1 MNKTI
6 TLLAVFVCTVTC
18 FAQQA
23 EVSKRLRTD
32 IEYLASDELE
42 GRRAGTPG
50 AEKAA
55 AYIADCF
62 RKSGLHRFG
71 DSGSYFQPFEF
82 ISGVALGSTNAL
94 SSIHEGKKYAFTI
107 DTDFVPL
114 GFSSNATTAGEVVFA
129 GYGISAPDL
138 NYDDYAELDVKDKI
152 VLVLRYSPAGDSVKS
167 DFNKFSSARYKAMT
181 ARDKGAKALLLF
193 SGSLDDSADA
203 LLKLRVDNGG
213 GNSGIPVLSI
223 KRSLAAQW
231 LDAFNVDTLQAQ
243 LNRSRHPRSITL
255 ADLHIELR
263 TDVVEI
269 KSRSSNVVG
278 LLQVTDTSE
287 TEYLVIGAHYDHLG
301 YGGEESMAPGVHAI
315 HHGADDNASGTAG
328 VMELIRRFTSHKSS
342 LRRNIVFIAF
352 SGEEEGILGSSH
364 YVKDSQLPLERLRA
378 MLNLDMV
385 GRLQDKKLTVQGSGT
400 SSLWNTLLPRYNAD
414 SIFTLTLVKDGFGG
428 SDQSAFYAKNIPVL
442 FFFTGIHGDYH
453 KPSDVASKINFDG
466 EAQVV
471 SYVASLAQD
480 IDTAAVRPDFKK
492 MESAER
498 SGGDRRGGRVYSGV
512 IPDFAEQV
520 DGFKISGVSA
530 NSPAAKAGLLGG
542 DVIIR
547 FGKHE
552 IKNISDYMYALQ
564 SYKVNDEVDIV
575 YKRGGATNTAKVKLE
590 SRKN

>member
-6 TLLAVFVCTVTC
+6 TLLVIFLCAFTSY
-18 FAQQA
+18 AQQA
-23 EVSKRLRTD
+23 EMAKRLRTD

-55 AYIADCF
+55 AYIAECF
-62 RKSGLHRFG
+62 RKAGLKPFG
-71 DSGSYFQPFEF
+71 DNGTYFQPFEF
-82 ISGVALGSTNAL
+82 TSGIALGSTNAL
-94 SSIHEGKKYAFTI
+94 SALCGGVKNSFAI
-107 DTDFVPL
+107 DIDYTPL
-114 GFSSNATTAGEVVFA
+114 GFSSNAAITGEMVFA

-138 NYDDYAELDVKDKI
+138 NYDDYAGLDVKDKI

-193 SGSLDDSADA
+193 SGSVDDSADA
-203 LLKLRVDNGG
+203 LLKLRIDNGG
-213 GNSGIPVLSI
+213 GNSGIPVLSV

-231 LDAFNVDTLQAQ
+231 LEAYNSDTLQAQ
-243 LNRSRHPRSITL
+243 LNRTRQPHSLSL
-255 ADLHIELR
+255 ADLRIELR
-263 TDVVEI
+263 SDVVEI
-269 KSRSSNVVG
+269 KSKSSNVVG
-278 LLQVTDTSE
+278 LLQVTDTAK

-301 YGGEESMAPGVHAI
+301 YGGEESMAPGVKAI

-328 VMELIRRFTSHKSS
+328 IMELMRHFTSHTSS
-342 LRRNIVFIAF
+342 LRRNIIFVAF

-364 YVKDSQLPLERLRA
+364 FVKHSRLPLERLRA

-385 GRLQDKKLTVQGSGT
+385 GRLQNKTLTVQGSGT

-414 SIFTLTLVKDGFGG
+414 STFTLTPVKDGFGG

-442 FFFTGIHGDYH
+442 FFFTGIHADYH
-453 KPSDVASKINFDG
+453 KPSDEASKINFDG

-471 SYVASLAQD
+471 SYVAALAQD

-492 MESAER
+492 VESTER

-512 IPDFAEQV
+512 IPDFAEQA
-520 DGFKISGVSA
+520 DGFRISGVTA
-530 NSPAAKAGLLGG
+530 NSPSAKAGLLGG

-547 FGKHE
+547 FGKHA

-564 SYKVNDEVDIV
+564 SYKVNDEVDVV
-575 YKRGGATNTAKVKLE
+575 YKRGGVTNTAKVRLE